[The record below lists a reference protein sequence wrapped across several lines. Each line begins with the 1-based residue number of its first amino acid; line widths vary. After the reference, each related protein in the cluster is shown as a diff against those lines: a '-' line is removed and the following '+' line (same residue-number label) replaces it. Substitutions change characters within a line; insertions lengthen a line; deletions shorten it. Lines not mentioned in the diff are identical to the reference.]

1 MRNSMFDVVDAIMF
15 GLVMGFMIGLLIKI
29 ISYLI

>member
-1 MRNSMFDVVDAIMF
+1 MRNSTFDVIDAIMF